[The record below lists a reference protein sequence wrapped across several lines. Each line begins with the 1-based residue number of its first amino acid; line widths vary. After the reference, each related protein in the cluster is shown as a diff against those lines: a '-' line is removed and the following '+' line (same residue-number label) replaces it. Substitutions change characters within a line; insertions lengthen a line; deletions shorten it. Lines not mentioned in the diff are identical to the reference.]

1 MSHIV
6 FHKVK
11 GQITSNDTTN
21 IYRFLDKATEPIVI
35 TNTNFICEMIPNGNM
50 FDAIS
55 LGHYDFE
62 RSLRSDMKSRINIR
76 NINLQDVYY
85 QSQQLTNVQET
96 FDLKVRRMHTI
107 ATVDTNI
114 SSLGFNLTA
123 VRKIANKQALQNG
136 MKKFIYDLVNPI
148 VSFQTFVQNT
158 PKLDEFY
165 DLLTYVKNN
174 DIASI
179 YNKETVHY
187 SSFSNFK
194 TFVNC
199 FDFKFIKNFVNTCQ
213 FEKYNDQIRHIKDL
227 LTSIKIKVNIN
238 LKGIKFF
245 QDRNAGHIKLGNV
258 DFKSTKGITNEVLIA
273 HLVSQKVL
281 DKFQIQLE
289 RLKLLSN

>member
-1 MSHIV
+1 MSYMV
-6 FHKVK
+6 FHKEK
-11 GQITSNDTTN
+11 DKTISTNTTN
-21 IYRFLDKATEPIVI
+21 IYQFLDIATKPIVI
-35 TNTNFICEMIPNGNM
+35 ANTNFICEMTPNGNM

-62 RSLRSDMKSRINIR
+62 RSLRSDMKSRINTK

-85 QSQQLTNVQET
+85 QSQQSINVQET
-96 FDLKVRRMHTI
+96 FDLKIRRSVTT

-114 SSLGFNLTA
+114 NSHGFNLTA
-123 VRKIANKQALQNG
+123 MRKIANKQALQNG
-136 MKKFIYDLVNPI
+136 MKKFIYDLINPI
-148 VSFQTFVQNT
+148 ISFQTFVQNT

-165 DLLTYVKNN
+165 DFLIYIKNN
-174 DIASI
+174 DIANI
-179 YNKETVHY
+179 YNKETVQY

-245 QDRNAGHIKLGNV
+245 QDRNAVHIKLGNI